1 MCVCFFFACF
11 HAVRYILPRN
21 YLTDLS
27 FDFIPKVSYSTPI
40 VNLHYHK
47 MQLTWH
53 EHDLVFSIHL
63 VVALTNKKDCK
74 SNKNDEHVMHARN
87 WKLKFFWLITLT
99 VVYMYSLHTGIFYL
113 IFSHISKSHT
123 EFGLFNENALRQTG
137 LNWYIRFHVKII
149 RFIVIWH
156 HFDYEL
162 WMSAKVKLEFQ
173 KSKNGQLDT
182 KRHSEEA

>member
-27 FDFIPKVSYSTPI
+27 FDFIPKVSYSTLI

-99 VVYMYSLHTGIFYL
+99 VVYTQGTQEDFTSFFLTFPNPILNLDFLMKMPWDKLGWIDTLDSM
-113 IFSHISKSHT
+113 SKSS
-123 EFGLFNENALRQTG
+123 G
-137 LNWYIRFHVKII
+137 
-149 RFIVIWH
+149 
-156 HFDYEL
+156 
-162 WMSAKVKLEFQ
+162 S
-173 KSKNGQLDT
+173 
-182 KRHSEEA
+182 